1 MRCKWNFQKKW
12 LWFLLEKTGG
22 SNAFIIIG
30 ITVIVL
36 LAIIIP
42 TMFLTPNDEPFSKV
56 ITVGPVWDSDS
67 WTCVSDSDFMVYGT
81 LRGIGNAQLEIF
93 IENVGSQSLYTINP
107 GEMETFSVGNTAG
120 SEIII
125 TRTGTVTGF
134 ITLQTITDATASC
147 TQT

>member
-1 MRCKWNFQKKW
+1 M
-12 LWFLLEKTGG
+12 LEKTGG

-42 TMFLTPNDEPFSKV
+42 TTFLTPNDEPFSKV

-67 WTCVSDSDFMVYGT
+67 WTCVSDSDFMVHGT
-81 LRGIGNAQLEIF
+81 LRGLGNSQLEIF
-93 IENVGSQSLYTINP
+93 IENVGGQSLYTINP

-134 ITLQTITDATASC
+134 ITLQTSADATASC

>member
-1 MRCKWNFQKKW
+1 
-12 LWFLLEKTGG
+12 LLEKTGG

-30 ITVIVL
+30 ITVMIL

-81 LRGIGNAQLEIF
+81 LRGLGNSQLEIF

-134 ITLQTITDATASC
+134 ITLQTSTDATASC

>member
-1 MRCKWNFQKKW
+1 
-12 LWFLLEKTGG
+12 LLEKTGG
-22 SNAFIIIG
+22 SNTFIIIG

-42 TMFLTPNDEPFSKV
+42 TTFLTPNDEPFSKV

-81 LRGIGNAQLEIF
+81 LRGLGNAQLEIF
-93 IENVGSQSLYTINP
+93 IENVGGQSLYTINP

-134 ITLQTITDATASC
+134 ITLQTSTGATASC